1 MTGGRPEASN
11 CCRSH
16 YFIQARGKF
25 RSSESQ
31 SANAGWKPNLPAGTG
46 LPTCR
51 LAHLIQYRIYVWNW
65 SYIRQGLVNIHSSL
79 SASLTSPVHYNFISV
94 PRYYVYSIYFM
105 IYDLLS
111 EVNPSINII
120 IDYNWKLISHVLDNV
135 SYYLTSHHRRLC
147 LILCDYPFPI
157 FVIYIFWKNAWIW
170 YAVIASSLLCVF
182 VSWIYQ

>member
-1 MTGGRPEASN
+1 MTEEIPEASN
-11 CCRSH
+11 CCRSY

-31 SANAGWKPNLPAGTG
+31 SANAGWKLNLPAGTG

-65 SYIRQGLVNIHSSL
+65 SYIRQGLVNILSSL
-79 SASLTSPVHYNFISV
+79 SASLTSRCIIIS
-94 PRYYVYSIYFM
+94 YQCQDIMYTYFM

-111 EVNPSINII
+111 EVNASIIII

-135 SYYLTSHHRRLC
+135 SYYLTSHHRSLC
-147 LILCDYPFPI
+147 LILYDYPFPI
-157 FVIYIFWKNAWIW
+157 FAIYIFWMNAWIW
-170 YAVIASSLLCVF
+170 YAVIASSHLCVF

>member
-1 MTGGRPEASN
+1 MTEERPEASN

-79 SASLTSPVHYNFISV
+79 SASLTSRCIINSYQCQDIM
-94 PRYYVYSIYFM
+94 YIYFM

-111 EVNPSINII
+111 EVNASINII

-157 FVIYIFWKNAWIW
+157 FVIYIFWKDAWIW
-170 YAVIASSLLCVF
+170 
-182 VSWIYQ
+182 